1 MGLIIAFTIIII
13 WGLHLFYSLAYL
25 SVNFSNPW
33 IYFHI
38 IFQGYLYTGLF
49 ITGHDA
55 MHRLVS
61 KNPTINKTVGSIS
74 TFLFAALSYNKLV
87 KNHFLHHKY
96 PATEK
101 DPDYCV
107 RSQNFFIWY
116 FTFLYRYSTLLQ
128 LLVMAIMF
136 NLLKIWVPEINIWLF
151 LVIPAFW
158 GSLQLFFFGTY
169 LPHRKPHNE
178 NMAPHQARTQN
189 KNHFWA
195 MISCYFFGYHFEH
208 HDDVH
213 VPWWQLYKMK

>member
-1 MGLIIAFTIIII
+1 
-13 WGLHLFYSLAYL
+13 
-25 SVNFSNPW
+25 
-33 IYFHI
+33 
-38 IFQGYLYTGLF
+38 
-49 ITGHDA
+49 

-61 KNPTINKTVGSIS
+61 KNPTINKTIGYLS
-74 TFLFAALSYNKLV
+74 TFLFAALSYKKLV

-96 PATEK
+96 PATKK
-101 DPDYCV
+101 DPDYCM

-128 LLVMAIMF
+128 LLVMATVF
-136 NLLKIWVPEINIWLF
+136 NLLKIWFPEINIWLF
-151 LVIPAFW
+151 WVIPAFW

-178 NMAPHQARTQN
+178 NMAPHQARTQK

-195 MISCYFFGYHFEH
+195 MVSCYFFGYHYEH

-213 VPWWQLYKMK
+213 VPWWQLYKTK